1 MSDQMNQE
9 FEALL
14 ADEQR
19 AEMEAELYGD
29 THIQELAMALE
40 DARPD
45 YLSMP
50 EVIRPWRMFKATWEA
65 SRKCLVIELPA
76 PPEPVFMTRDKLKD
90 TPIYSLVSEGRMSM
104 LKECTAAIEAQ
115 GVTVKCLSR

>member
-29 THIQELAMALE
+29 THFQELAADLAA
-40 DARPD
+40 ARPD

-50 EVIRPWRMFKATWEA
+50 EVIRPWRMFKAAWEV
-65 SRKCLVIELPA
+65 SRKRLVIELPA
-76 PPEPVFMTRDKLKD
+76 PPAPFYMSTSKNPEK
-90 TPIYSLVSEGRMSM
+90 PIYSMVSEGRMSM
-104 LKECTAAIEAQ
+104 LKECAAAIEAQ
-115 GVTVKCLSR
+115 GVTVKCPL